1 MPHSEFSL
9 QQRDHKRRLKDR
21 CVRFAVT
28 CGGVGVLAALILIF
42 VYLALVT
49 LPLFADAK
57 LDANF
62 AKQPIS
68 SVQPQLLAMDDY
80 GEHLFVV
87 DQHGDA
93 EFWALKQ
100 PSDQPL
106 WRQPLS
112 FVPVKIEA
120 GTAQDGWY
128 AVLDAAHQ
136 VHLFRPRFD
145 YSMTQQR
152 REFTPVLESLTT
164 ESTLVA
170 APEEA
175 VIEQFN
181 FALTADYLYT
191 VSYLADQRVM
201 IRWLARQASLAMAET
216 VLPTRYAQLDQL
228 IITPDGQTIYLRT
241 GSQLAVIQRDGEAYR
256 LREQVDLS
264 RGQPQRLVTNM
275 TLLSGAYS
283 LLITYE
289 NGVVSQWFD
298 VLHQGQRQLQS
309 IRDFQLA
316 PSIQLLLTDTQRK
329 GFYTFYPNGTLQSHY
344 TTSEKLVLFERVFPR
359 APTLAVMS
367 NNERYI
373 ATWDDGIVQVIELDN
388 PHPEISF
395 SALWK
400 KVWYEGYPEPQF
412 VWQSTAANEQFEPKL
427 SLVPIAFGTLKA
439 AFYAMLFAVPIAVFA
454 AIYTAYFM
462 KPAMRRV
469 VKPTIE
475 LMEALPTV
483 IIGFLA
489 GLWFAP
495 IVENNLAAVVTLL
508 IGLPISTLIIG
519 VIWSWLPKR
528 YLGYDISGWQALI
541 LVPLMIVIM
550 ALTLSFSHL
559 IEQVL
564 FAGDVLLFLDQ
575 RGIGFDQR
583 NALIVGIAM
592 GFAVIPTIFTIAE
605 DAIFSV
611 PKHLSDGSLALGATG
626 WQTLTH
632 VVLLTASPGIF
643 SAIMMGLGRAVGET
657 MIVLMATGNT
667 PILDW
672 NILQGMRTISANIAI
687 ELPESAVGSSHYRVL
702 FLAALLL
709 FVFTFIVN
717 SFAEWVR
724 QRLRA
729 KYRSL

>member
-21 CVRFAVT
+21 GVRFAVT

-57 LDANF
+57 INSSF
-62 AKQPIS
+62 AKQTIS

-87 DQHGDA
+87 DELGQA
-93 EFWALKQ
+93 EFWSLKAS
-100 PSDQPL
+100 SDQPL
-106 WRQPLS
+106 WRQALP
-112 FVPVKIEA
+112 FPPAKIA
-120 GTAQDGWY
+120 ASTAQDGWY
-128 AVLDAAHQ
+128 AVLDSAHQ

-145 YSMTQQR
+145 YSITQQKR
-152 REFTPVLESLTT
+152 KFTPILESLTT
-164 ESTLVA
+164 ESEWIA

-175 VIEQFN
+175 VIEQFS

-201 IRWLARQASLAMAET
+201 IRWQGRQAPLVMTET
-216 VLPTRYAQLDQL
+216 VLPAHYAQLDQL
-228 IITPDGQTIYLRT
+228 LMTPDGQTIYLRT
-241 GSQLAVIQRDGEAYR
+241 GSQLAVIQRDGETYR

-264 RGQPQRLVTNM
+264 RGDPQRLVTKM

-283 LLITYE
+283 LLVTYE

-298 VLHQGQRQLQS
+298 VLQQGQRQLQS

-373 ATWDDGIVQVIELDN
+373 ATWDNGMVQVIELDN

-400 KVWYEGYPEPQF
+400 KVWYEAYPEPQF
-412 VWQSTAANEQFEPKL
+412 IWQSTSANEQFEPKL

-462 KPAMRRV
+462 KPVMRRI

-495 IVENNLAAVVTLL
+495 IVENNLTAVVALL
-508 IGLPISTLIIG
+508 IGLPIATLIIG
-519 VIWSWLPKR
+519 VVWSWMPTR

-541 LVPLMIVIM
+541 LVPLMMVIM
-550 ALTLSFSHL
+550 ALTLSFSHV
-559 IEQVL
+559 IEQAL

-605 DAIFSV
+605 EAIFSV

>member
-128 AVLDAAHQ
+128 AVSDAAHQ

-145 YSMTQQR
+145 YSITQQR
-152 REFTPVLESLTT
+152 REFTPVLESLST

-201 IRWLARQASLAMAET
+201 IRWLARQEPLAMAET

-228 IITPDGQTIYLRT
+228 LITPDGQTIYLRT
-241 GSQLAVIQRDGEAYR
+241 GSQLAVIQRDGEVYR

-298 VLHQGQRQLQS
+298 VLQQGQRQLQS

-344 TTSEKLVLFERVFPR
+344 TTSEKLVLFERVFPK